1 MDLPSITVSGPSP
14 GSTFVTGAS
23 IAVTWSGTYLSSSY
37 VKLYVCTSSSLVKC
51 VSASSCTLW
60 DSQETND
67 GSFTSTVSDAYFTI
81 GANYICVAD
90 YGDSD
95 TFAYGASFT
104 RGA

>member
-1 MDLPSITVSGPSP
+1 MSGPSS

-23 IAVTWSGTYLSSSY
+23 ITVTWSGTYLSSSY
-37 VKLYVCTSSSLVKC
+37 VKLYVCTSSSSVKC
-51 VSASSCTLW
+51 ASASSCTLW

-95 TFAYGASFT
+95 TFAYGASFIT
-104 RGA
+104 GKWIL